1 MKERVLNAIYEKLEA
16 DPENKN
22 LQRQIIL
29 INKASIC
36 TIDSFCLDVVKNNF
50 FELENIS
57 PNFRIGDTSE
67 VEILKQEVLEEIFEK
82 KYEENDEAFLK
93 LINTYTSYK
102 DDSPLKDMI
111 LKIYTYIQSSPFP
124 EKWLDEHIE
133 MFNLKDK
140 LEEDFSSTQWGK
152 ILLEEVKEELI
163 DDIKTLQD
171 IDKPLLEDENL
182 EKFEQTIAG
191 DIKQFETLESNLD
204 NWNRSYEIYN
214 NINFSTWPRNKVD
227 SEIKDEAKKIRDYIK
242 KKFNNKLSKILI
254 SDSKNANQDIYSMHG
269 TLKNLQNLIL
279 EFGQEFSKKKRE
291 KNLVDFSDI
300 EHFALNILL
309 KVDENGNVEQTEI
322 AKKYQEK
329 YEEIA
334 IDEYQDSNLVQE
346 YIMTAVSKNNNIF
359 MVGDVKQSIYKFRQA
374 MPELFLSKYNTYKGT
389 NDRTQNQDL
398 KIQLFK
404 NFRSRKNILDFT
416 NIVFENIM
424 SSKLGDVDYTEEEFL
439 NLGSSDY
446 EEANQNLKTEI
457 DIIDVKEDEKSY
469 VNSDIQEHDEG
480 NDDDDD
486 NNLERLENVELEAR
500 YVAHKIKNLIE
511 SKYQI
516 YDRKNKNF
524 RDITYK
530 DIVILLRSTKDK
542 ANIFERELINLNM
555 PVFSDTSQEYLDSIE
570 IDTVMSVLKII
581 DNPIQDIPLVA
592 VLRSSIG
599 NFTDNELIQIR
610 LSDKQ
615 DDFYTAMRK
624 ARIDVDSELSKKIET
639 FLEQLQQWRKE
650 QEYLALDELIW
661 KIIYVDTNYYNDVL
675 KMPNGIIRQE
685 NLKMLFERAKQYE
698 KASFKGLYNFIKFI
712 EKIKLSSGDLGAAK
726 LIGEND
732 NVIRIMSIHKSKGL
746 EFPVVFLA
754 NTAKQFN
761 MQDVKLDPIL
771 LNQDL
776 GIGAKYID
784 YNMQVE
790 YDTLTRAAVK
800 NKILNENISEE
811 MRILYVA
818 LTRAKEKLFI
828 TAVMNDAKKDMDNL
842 EIQKQRYK
850 KTDGKINLI
859 LLKKYKRYI
868 DWILLVNLYE
878 KEKMK
883 DIADVEILK
892 KKDIMSQFKELE
904 DKEKEQRDSKNIEE
918 SEKFEQTDSIK
929 HTSENK
935 SEKWKY
941 KYILSTTIP
950 TKTSVTKL
958 KGNEEEKI
966 SFAKPEFLRTSK
978 KEQITNAKKGTLTH
992 LCMQKLDENVEYNI
1006 DKITQLVQDLVLR
1019 NIVTKEEAN
1028 AINKYKILEFT
1039 KSDIWQEMKN
1049 AKEIYKEKPFY
1060 INIPVSEIYK
1070 EEFEEHKEHE
1080 HNKEG
1085 KENIYNDL
1093 NDDILVQGI
1102 IDLYYINENNELVL
1116 VDYKTDYVEKGKEQ
1130 ELIEKYKSQLELYK
1144 KALEKALNRQVDK
1157 IYIYSVYLGKPLK
1170 HLGQV

>member
-1 MKERVLNAIYEKLEA
+1 MKERVLNTIYEKLEA

-67 VEILKQEVLEEIFEK
+67 IEILKQEVLEEIFEK
-82 KYEENDEAFLK
+82 KYEENDEEFLK

-102 DDSPLKDMI
+102 DDSPLKDMV
-111 LKIYTYIQSSPFP
+111 LKIFTYIQSSPFP

-140 LEEDFSSTQWGK
+140 LEEDFSSTPWGN

-171 IDKPLLEDENL
+171 IHKSLLEDENL

-191 DIKQFETLESNLD
+191 DIKQFEILEANLD
-204 NWNRSYEIYN
+204 NWNKSYEIYN
-214 NINFSTWPRNKVD
+214 NINFSIWPRNKVD
-227 SEIKDEAKKIRDYIK
+227 SDIKDEAKKIRDDIK

-254 SDSKNANQDIYSMHG
+254 SDSKTSNQDIYSMYS

-346 YIMTAVSKNNNIF
+346 YIMTAVSKNTNIF

-374 MPELFLSKYNTYKGT
+374 MPELFLSKYNTYKGI
-389 NDRTQNQDL
+389 NDKAQNQDL

-404 NFRSRKNILDFT
+404 NFRSRNNILDFT
-416 NIVFENIM
+416 NIIFENIM

-439 NLGSSDY
+439 NLGASDY

-457 DIIDVKEDEKSY
+457 DIIDVKEDEENY
-469 VNSDIQEHDEG
+469 VNSDIQDYNENNEVEE
-480 NDDDDD
+480 NDNDP
-486 NNLERLENVELEAR
+486 ERLENIELEAR
-500 YVAHKIKNLIE
+500 YVAHKIKELIE
-511 SKYQI
+511 NKYQI

-542 ANIFERELINLNM
+542 ASIFEREIINLNM

-570 IDTVMSVLKII
+570 IETVMSVLRII
-581 DNPIQDIPLVA
+581 DNPIQDIPLVT

-599 NFTDNELIQIR
+599 NFTDNELIKIR

-615 DDFYTAMRK
+615 DDFYTAMQK
-624 ARIDVDSELSKKIET
+624 ARIDVESELSKKIEA

-746 EFPVVFLA
+746 EFPIVFLA

-828 TAVMNDAKKDMDNL
+828 TSVMTDAQKDIESL
-842 EIQKQRYK
+842 EMQKQRYK
-850 KTDGKINLI
+850 KIDGKINPI

-892 KKDIMSQFKELE
+892 KKDVMSQFKELE
-904 DKEKEQRDSKNIEE
+904 EKEKEQRDSKNAEE
-918 SEKFEQTDSIK
+918 SEKFEQSDSIK

-935 SEKWKY
+935 TEEWKY

-966 SFAKPEFLRTSK
+966 SLAKPEFLKTSE
-978 KEQITNAKKGTLTH
+978 KEQITNAQKGTLIH
-992 LCMQKLDENVEYNI
+992 LCMQRLDENVEYNI

-1019 NIVTKEEAN
+1019 NIITQEEAN

-1039 KSDIWQEMKN
+1039 KSDIWKEMKN

-1060 INIPVSEIYK
+1060 INIPASEIYK
-1070 EEFEEHKEHE
+1070 EDLEKENKD
-1080 HNKEG
+1080 NKE
-1085 KENIYNDL
+1085 NMDADL
-1093 NDDILVQGI
+1093 NEDILVQGI
-1102 IDLYYINENNELVL
+1102 IDLYYINEDNELVL

-1144 KALEKALNRQVDK
+1144 KALEKALNRKVDK
-1157 IYIYSVYLGKPLK
+1157 TYIYSVYLGKSLR